1 MADESWGPALEIF
14 KDVRFSEAAATA
26 AQQPLDQ
33 PRAKAVCHR
42 AVHDMPR
49 QLNN

>member
-1 MADESWGPALEIF
+1 MADESWGSALEIF
-14 KDVRFSEAAATA
+14 KDGRFSEAVATA

-33 PRAKAVCHR
+33 PRAEAVCHR
-42 AVHDMPR
+42 AGHDVPR